1 MNNPQIIADR
11 IRKVAKDRGLPVKY
25 VLSEIGL
32 GTSAVQHMGES
43 FPKTNTICKIADYFG
58 VSVDYLCGRTDTP
71 DLQNDD
77 DVKIFNVLKQLS
89 PVSRAEIL
97 LLAKEKLDK
106 QENTETV

>member
-1 MNNPQIIADR
+1 MYNSQELSKRIKETANKRNIVLGAMWKDLGISNNTMHNMKTSVQRADTIYNIAE
-11 IRKVAKDRGLPVKY
+11 Y
-25 VLSEIGL
+25 LS
-32 GTSAVQHMGES
+32 
-43 FPKTNTICKIADYFG
+43 
-58 VSVDYLCGRTDTP
+58 VSLDYLLGRTDTP